1 MLLPCS
7 THAFFFA
14 DSLPSDQGVQL
25 CSDALLNIQDFLG
38 RFLVKEFDHEANR
51 KLETYIYILVYILII
66 KPAEQ
71 SVLNS
76 VL

>member
-1 MLLPCS
+1 MFDPCV
-7 THAFFFA
+7 FFA

-51 KLETYIYILVYILII
+51 KLETYTVYIYILYIL

-71 SVLNS
+71 SELNS